1 MSWENILKREFQIN
15 DTVRYKG
22 LDDNQLRYGRSD
34 KPEDKGVEIG
44 QLLTIANIEQ
54 HDWYTHLIF
63 KEIDGKYNTAG
74 FELVE

>member
-22 LDDNQLRYGRSD
+22 LDDDQLRYGRSD

-44 QLLTIANIEQ
+44 QL
-54 HDWYTHLIF
+54 
-63 KEIDGKYNTAG
+63 
-74 FELVE
+74 